1 MPRKLNIF
9 YWIGLINYDIIKIR
23 EKVREDY
30 FMKVTINDVAR
41 EAGVSKATVSRVLSN
56 NERISEETRLK
67 VKEVIERLGY
77 KPNVMA
83 RNLARNQT
91 KTIGVILPMDASVS
105 FGNPIFI
112 QMMQGISMY
121 AQEKH
126 YFLMYAFGKEKE
138 EERNIDE
145 FSQNGIVDGIIIL
158 KSEVNDKTIKKLR
171 ESGFPFVVIGRPGR
185 ETSVLWVDNDNFGA
199 TYEIAEAM
207 IKKGHKKIAF
217 VGAKQKWTVSKDR
230 LEGYKRALEVHN
242 ISYEEKLV
250 YHGEAFNEQT
260 GKEAMD
266 LLIKESPTAIIATDD
281 LIAVGVNDYLNRIGG
296 EVKALVGFNNTML
309 AAYQKPALASVEIYG
324 ERLGY
329 AAAKL
334 LVEQLEG
341 YIKDHMH
348 AIIETKLI
356 ERESF
361 N

>member
-1 MPRKLNIF
+1 MEI
-9 YWIGLINYDIIKIR
+9 
-23 EKVREDY
+23 REDY

-56 NERISEETRLK
+56 NERISEETRLR

-77 KPNVMA
+77 KPNVIA
-83 RNLARNQT
+83 RNLAKNQT

-126 YFLMYAFGKEKE
+126 YFLMYAFGKEAE
-138 EERNIDE
+138 EEHNIDE

-158 KSEVNDKTIKKLR
+158 KSEVNDKIIKKLR
-171 ESGFPFVVIGRPGR
+171 QSQFPFVVIGRPGR

-199 TYEIAEAM
+199 TYEIVESM
-207 IKKGHKKIAF
+207 INKGHERIAF
-217 VGAKQKWTVSKDR
+217 VGAKPKWTVSKDR
-230 LEGYKRALEVHN
+230 LEGYKRALEVNN
-242 ISYEEKLV
+242 IPYEEKLV

-260 GKEAMD
+260 GKKAME
-266 LLIKESPTAIIATDD
+266 LLIEEEPTAIIATDD
-281 LIAVGVNDYLNRIGG
+281 LIAVGINDYLSKMDKKP
-296 EVKALVGFNNTML
+296 KALVGFNNTML
-309 AAYQKPALASVEIYG
+309 AAYQKPALSSVEIYG
-324 ERLGY
+324 EKLGY

-341 YIKDHMH
+341 HIEDHMH
-348 AIIETKLI
+348 TIIETKLI